1 MLRVLDLN
9 ANLGGAEGWVKL
21 CADVADGAGEGFAGK
36 GVESDVGVLADMN
49 VSEIILVD
57 VADDPDVG
65 EVGDGERAGGACVGD
80 AGGTGGGDV
89 LRGDDAARGRVDL
102 NVLAGMILVD
112 AEDFELLFGGDE
124 VGLGI
129 VFAGLCGFLLGLR
142 DGTLV
147 EEQVVAIEGDG
158 SEVLVVYGLEVGVE
172 GDGDVGALN
181 FHDELAFM
189 DVIAETDVEGDNSA
203 IGEGEHG
210 NLARDIWIDRPG
222 DLEFAADGVAGGLQE
237 GETAGAVD
245 MHDVRAADFFDLCGG
260 GSFRGLGSRLM
271 LATR

>member
-1 MLRVLDLN
+1 MLWVLDLN

-21 CADVADGAGEGFAGK
+21 GTDVADGAGEGFAGK
-36 GVESDVGVLADMN
+36 GVERDVGVLTN
-49 VSEIILVD
+49 VDVGEIIFVD

-65 EVGDGERAGGACVGD
+65 EVGDGEGAGGACIGD
-80 AGGTGGGDV
+80 ACCTGGG
-89 LRGDDAARGRVDL
+89 
-102 NVLAGMILVD
+102 NVLSDDHTAGGCVDPNVFAGMIFVD

-142 DGTLV
+142 NGTLV

-158 SEVLVVYGLEVGVE
+158 SEVLVVHGFKVGVE
-172 GDGDVGALN
+172 GGGDVRALN
-181 FHDELAFM
+181 FHDELAFV
-189 DVIAETDVEGDNSA
+189 DGIAKADVECDHSA

-210 NLARDIWIDRPG
+210 NFARDIRIDRAG
-222 DLEFAADGVAGGLQE
+222 DLESAADGLGGGLYE

-245 MHDVRAADFFDLCGG
+245 VH
-260 GSFRGLGSRLM
+260 
-271 LATR
+271 